1 MEKTKSKIHQA
12 WWILVGLC
20 IIVGVGKGVLNN
32 SASLFLNPISQELGI
47 GMGNLTLY
55 LSVSA
60 VVTLLFLPFAGKLVA
75 KHDIRMLII
84 ASIILQAGA
93 YIAFSFMNSVWG
105 WYVFAIPLAVGGTF
119 LTVILGPVLINQWFK
134 KSNGL
139 ALGILAATGGI
150 LGAIAQPV
158 IGKLIVNNGWR
169 FSYVA
174 MGVAGIV
181 LVILATILFIK
192 KASKEKDSAKDVETK
207 SEDSDEASNQASQ
220 EAGVTLAVARK
231 SSPFYALMIF
241 FFLITAIAS
250 FMMHIPT
257 YIVDKGLTQEFA
269 GNAMG
274 IYMLGV
280 VAASLINGVLNDK
293 LGTKNTTILSMI
305 LGIVSVVIMLY
316 AASSAVM
323 IVIALILF
331 AFVTSGIGIIA
342 PALTSSLFGN
352 REYSQI
358 YSTISLGLA
367 VASIVTLPAY
377 GYIFQFTG
385 SYSGGLYAILVM
397 LVINIIAVVL
407 AYNGKKKLVQA
418 GLWN

>member
-32 SASLFLNPISQELGI
+32 SASLFLTPVSEDLGI

-55 LSVSA
+55 LSISA
-60 VVTLLFLPFAGKLVA
+60 VVTLIFLPLAGKLIA

-84 ASIILQAGA
+84 VAIILQAGA
-93 YIAFSFMNSVWG
+93 YIAFSFMSSVWG
-105 WYVFAIPLAVGGTF
+105 WYVFALPLAVGGTF
-119 LTVILGPVLINQWFK
+119 LTVIVGPVLINQWFK
-134 KSNGL
+134 KNSGL
-139 ALGILAATGGI
+139 ALGILTATGGI
-150 LGAIAQPV
+150 FGAIAQPI
-158 IGKLIVNNGWR
+158 IGKLIVSNGWR

-174 MGVAGIV
+174 MGIAGIV
-181 LVILATILFIK
+181 LVVIATIVFIK
-192 KASKEKDSAKDVETK
+192 KMSKEKGLGPYGVEETDIGN
-207 SEDSDEASNQASQ
+207 EGSNKNSR
-220 EAGVTLAVARK
+220 ETGVTLAVARK
-231 SSPFYALMIF
+231 SSSFYALIIF

-257 YIVDKGLTQEFA
+257 YIVDKGFTQEFA

-280 VAASLINGVLNDK
+280 VIASLVIGVFNDK
-293 LGTKNTTILSMI
+293 IGTKNTTILSMV
-305 LGIVSVVIMLY
+305 LGIASVFILLY
-316 AASSAVM
+316 VASSPVM
-323 IVIALILF
+323 IIVALVLF

-358 YSTISLGLA
+358 YSTVSLGLA
-367 VASIVTLPAY
+367 VASIVALPAY

-385 SYSGGLYAILVM
+385 SYLGGLYAILVM
-397 LVINIIAVVL
+397 LVTNIITVIV
-407 AYNGKKKLVQA
+407 AYKGKKKLEQA